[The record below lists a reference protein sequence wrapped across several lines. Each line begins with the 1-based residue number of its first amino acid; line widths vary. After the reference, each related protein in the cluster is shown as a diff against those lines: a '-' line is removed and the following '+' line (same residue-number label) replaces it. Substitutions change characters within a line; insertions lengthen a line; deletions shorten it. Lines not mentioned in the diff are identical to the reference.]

1 MNVFLSERGE
11 LGDQIPTDVVIRWV
25 NRSDLTPIPRNL
37 EFTVKLISGVEER
50 LKKGVTVW
58 SGRENLPYKIV
69 KTLRDPPQ
77 GQVQGRDQQQSM
89 SVTALLENCA
99 PLAEPLA
106 KAVVLRNA
114 ALSNVLRSCGA
125 YMRIGDG
132 DFNVPR
138 FTCFRGKQP
147 SYSLAT
153 VLQEEGAVL
162 VMAGG
167 QLQAMRL
174 TDLAR
179 QTAIDTI
186 GQVDSSAKI
195 DSEFLERQHVPS
207 WYTVDDSGAIVTG
220 QMGDSRVVQFLPRGD
235 KHQLRNSSC
244 VLVRTKIVDSQQ
256 CQQIQ
261 AGHVLN
267 VAGENLVVMTA
278 AHAGVQKTGAME
290 SYSRLWLG
298 SLINAT

>member
-1 MNVFLSERGE
+1 MNVFLSER
-11 LGDQIPTDVVIRWV
+11 GDQIPTDVVIRWV

-37 EFTVKLISGVEER
+37 EFTVKLINGVEER

-58 SGRENLPYKIV
+58 SGRENLAYKIV
-69 KTLRDPPQ
+69 KTMRDPPT

-89 SVTALLENCA
+89 SVTALLESCA

-106 KAVVLRNA
+106 KAVVLRDA

-125 YMRIGDG
+125 YMRIGS

-162 VMAGG
+162 VMSGG

-179 QTAIDTI
+179 QTPVDTI

-207 WYTVDDSGAIVTG
+207 WYTVDDSGAIVAG
-220 QMGDSRVVQFLPRGD
+220 PMGDSRVVQFMPRGD
-235 KHQLRNSSC
+235 RHQLRNSSC

-261 AGHVLN
+261 AGQVVN

-278 AHAGVQKTGAME
+278 AHAAVQKTGAME
-290 SYSRLWLG
+290 SSSRLWLG
-298 SLINAT
+298 SLVNAT